1 MKCGVCKQKIAKGE
15 RREHLKLHKLNDTLV
30 DWILK
35 VDDDL
40 IMRSASA
47 PASAPL
53 SLKD

>member
-47 PASAPL
+47 PL